1 MTTSFYIIAVYNS
14 VNYCILFVTR
24 ETFNMNKFYLDV
36 DSIIEYKIKNIY
48 FLGLLRILANYYLV
62 DFICII
68 YHTYIIFRINKKI

>member
-36 DSIIEYKIKNIY
+36 DSIIEYKKKNIY
-48 FLGLLRILANYYLV
+48 FLGLDQNKAIWCVFMRIV
-62 DFICII
+62 FI
-68 YHTYIIFRINKKI
+68 FGS

>member
-36 DSIIEYKIKNIY
+36 DSIIEYKKKNIY
-48 FLGLLRILANYYLV
+48 FLGL
-62 DFICII
+62 DQ
-68 YHTYIIFRINKKI
+68 K